1 MRWWWRW
8 GGTWGRPAV
17 DGIDNPNVWGVDDL
31 APWLLDGNPLEAGRV
46 AVLGG
51 DLPGLGVTETAHQQG
66 AEVTLIES
74 GPAFG
79 YSLGLPG
86 RWRVVHDLGQAG
98 VNLVT
103 GAEVT
108 AITDDGVVWRT
119 NGTEQTTPADLVV
132 VTSELAADPSLAD
145 KLRAEGAEVHAV
157 GDCAQPGFLEGAMRS
172 AVELAVTL

>member
-1 MRWWWRW
+1 M
-8 GGTWGRPAV
+8 
-17 DGIDNPNVWGVDDL
+17 
-31 APWLLDGNPLEAGRV
+31 

-51 DLPGLGVTETAHQQG
+51 DLPGLGVTETAHHQG

-86 RWRVVHDLGQAG
+86 RWRVVNDLGQAG

-108 AITDDGVVWRT
+108 AITDRRRGVAHQRHRA
-119 NGTEQTTPADLVV
+119 GHPRRSGGGDLGAGRRHVV
-132 VTSELAADPSLAD
+132 GRRAAD
-145 KLRAEGAEVHAV
+145 RG
-157 GDCAQPGFLEGAMRS
+157 R
-172 AVELAVTL
+172 